1 MSTQTSEVPNV
12 KRILSANLTRF
23 MEDRQISRR
32 QLCEELD
39 IKYTTLCDW
48 VKGRTSPN
56 PAALE
61 AMSRF
66 FGVAVA
72 DFYIEVDQPLD
83 PFTRLLKYS
92 GKEAVLELDILEGLS
107 DEQVRELLKKGF
119 TFRHKTMEE
128 RVAEFGGKLEF
139 EPFDWGEPVGRE
151 KWE

>member
-32 QLCEELD
+32 QLCAELD

-72 DFYIEVDQPLD
+72 DFYIEVDQPSD

-92 GKEAVLELDILEGLS
+92 GKEAVLDIELVKDLT
-107 DEQVRELLKKGF
+107 DEQIKELLKKGF
-119 TFRHKTMEE
+119 TFKRHTLEE
-128 RVAEFGGKLEF
+128 YIEMSGKPLRVSKEH
-139 EPFDWGEPVGRE
+139 DWGEPVKGE
-151 KWE
+151 LW

>member
-72 DFYIEVDQPLD
+72 DFYIEVDQPSD